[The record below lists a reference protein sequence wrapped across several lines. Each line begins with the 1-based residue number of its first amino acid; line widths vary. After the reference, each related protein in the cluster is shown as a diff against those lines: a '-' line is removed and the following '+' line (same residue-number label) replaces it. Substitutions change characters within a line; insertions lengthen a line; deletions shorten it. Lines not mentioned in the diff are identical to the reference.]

1 MTGLYFEDFEV
12 GAERQ
17 FGGYTF
23 TAEAIK
29 EFAAKFDPQPFHL
42 DEAAARRSPFGGL
55 IASGWHTSS
64 AVMRLLVDE
73 LLGEKSGS
81 LGSPGIDEIRWTRPV
96 RPGDT
101 ITVRTRVIEV
111 KPSRR
116 KPDRG
121 IIRTSYSVRN
131 QNDEEV
137 MTMIGIGIFLKRG
150 TPAGA

>member
-1 MTGLYFEDFEV
+1 
-12 GAERQ
+12 
-17 FGGYTF
+17 
-23 TAEAIK
+23 
-29 EFAAKFDPQPFHL
+29 
-42 DEAAARRSPFGGL
+42 
-55 IASGWHTSS
+55 
-64 AVMRLLVDE
+64 MRLLVDE